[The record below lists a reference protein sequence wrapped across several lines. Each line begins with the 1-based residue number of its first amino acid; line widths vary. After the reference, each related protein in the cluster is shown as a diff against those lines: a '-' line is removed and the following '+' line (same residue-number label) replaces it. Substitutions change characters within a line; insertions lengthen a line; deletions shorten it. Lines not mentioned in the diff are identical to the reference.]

1 MRKYIP
7 SESID
12 LIYLDPPFNSNESYN
27 VLFKSRDK
35 QPNSQII
42 AFEDTWHWNQASEDA
57 YDEVIQSGNAKAAT
71 AIEGLRQVLGESD
84 MMAYLCMMCVRLLE
98 LHRVLKPRGSIYLHC
113 DPTASHYLKII
124 MDAVFGVENFRN
136 EIVWDRVRGLSSI
149 SKNFRKAHDIILRYA
164 KTKEYQFTSQ
174 YMEKDE
180 KYAKQFGKKDD
191 IGYYTSAKLLGPGK
205 TRDGE
210 TGKPWRGVD
219 PNTHGKGGSHWIY
232 KHEKL
237 EELNRQG
244 RVLWPKKEGGAPRV
258 KYYLHESK
266 GVKVSDVWT
275 DVPAIESNSR
285 EYLDYQTQK
294 PLILLERIIKSSSK
308 KGQIVLD
315 PFCGCGTAVHAAEKM
330 QRRWIGIDI
339 THLAIN
345 IMEDRMKSA
354 FPGIKF
360 RVDGLPQSMVDARK
374 LFKLDPFQFEL
385 WAIQRIIPGMQV
397 TSKTG
402 DQGIDGV
409 GRAPVGRDANGRTK
423 YAKIIASVKGG
434 KHIPPAYMNE
444 LQGNLAKHNADM
456 GVLLTLEDL
465 PKRSEIVKI
474 CTKAGKY
481 TVDTVT
487 GPMHYPILQTFKVG
501 DVFEGR
507 RPDLPSLMQSA
518 AVAAPVIK
526 RTRGTQSTLTD

>member
-35 QPNSQII
+35 QPNSQIT
-42 AFEDTWHWNQASEDA
+42 AFEDTWHWNQTSEDA
-57 YDEVIQSGNAKAAT
+57 YDEVMQSDNVKAAT
-71 AIEGLRQVLGESD
+71 AIEGLRQILGESD
-84 MMAYLCMMCVRLLE
+84 IMAYLCMMCVRLLE
-98 LHRVLKPRGSIYLHC
+98 MHRVLKVTGSMYLHC
-113 DPTASHYLKII
+113 DPAASHYLKVV
-124 MDAVFGVENFRN
+124 MDSIFNADNFLN
-136 EIVWDRVRGLSSI
+136 EIIWKRYGSHNDSTRYANVHDTILYYAKNKNKRVWNKIYQDYDPEYIKHAYSNKDENGPYTTSPLQARSLSGGGYDYQWHGINETWKFPKKRLDQLEADGLIHWPKAGSTPRRKVYLKDVKGLAPTDMFLDTKSLSSA
-149 SKNFRKAHDIILRYA
+149 N
-164 KTKEYQFTSQ
+164 KER
-174 YMEKDE
+174 
-180 KYAKQFGKKDD
+180 
-191 IGYYTSAKLLGPGK
+191 IGYP
-205 TRDGE
+205 
-210 TGKPWRGVD
+210 
-219 PNTHGKGGSHWIY
+219 
-232 KHEKL
+232 
-237 EELNRQG
+237 
-244 RVLWPKKEGGAPRV
+244 
-258 KYYLHESK
+258 
-266 GVKVSDVWT
+266 
-275 DVPAIESNSR
+275 
-285 EYLDYQTQK
+285 TQK
-294 PLILLERIIKSSSK
+294 PIALLERIIRASSK
-308 KGQIVLD
+308 EGQIVLD

-360 RVDGLPQSMVDARK
+360 RVDGLPQSTVDAHK

-409 GRAPVGRDANGRTK
+409 GRAPVGKDENGRTK

-434 KHIPPAYMNE
+434 KNTLPSYMNE

-481 TVDTVT
+481 MVDTVT
-487 GPMHYPILQTFKVG
+487 GPMHYPRLQTFKVG

-507 RPDLPSLMQSA
+507 RPDLPSLMQSVA
-518 AVAAPVIK
+518 MAAPAMK